1 MDGAPLLRPRQSLLP
16 SDHRGTASQAIK
28 ALEASGYLV
37 RQRSKAHS
45 KLPGDCALSKR
56 GGRGNLEVS
65 GTFAAEIARQSL
77 YPAIGAR
84 PDGGGAGARP
94 IRHRP
99 SCAAALYDDLRRRAP
114 ARAAGARAGA
124 GTAIR
129 RARRAD
135 RRTSRSRAR
144 LSSLASVGNITAF
157 GCTVVPAFL
166 PLIHGVFR
174 ATGAVLGLGAHDLE
188 FAHGVAGLAPSG
200 DGIKDD
206 FYGGRSHLSE
216 VHIASRLS
224 FNSIRLGL
232 EVIFFACNSPISF
245 SISAIDIAP
254 TFRTSGATSA
264 SVSVED
270 AST

>member
-1 MDGAPLLRPRQSLLP
+1 MDGAPLLLRRQSLLP

-37 RQRSKAHS
+37 RQRSKADS

-56 GGRGNLEVS
+56 GGRNLEVS

-157 GCTVVPAFL
+157 GCTVVSITTRARSDAF
-166 PLIHGVFR
+166 IASVR
-174 ATGAVLGLGAHDLE
+174 VATAKLSCSSALSFSCPIRWRQRVSDERSNTNACWKNSS
-188 FAHGVAGLAPSG
+188 PQ
-200 DGIKDD
+200 KYWK
-206 FYGGRSHLSE
+206 YGFSTQRSHRASSE
-216 VHIASRLS
+216 RS
-224 FNSIRLGL
+224 
-232 EVIFFACNSPISF
+232 
-245 SISAIDIAP
+245 
-254 TFRTSGATSA
+254 
-264 SVSVED
+264 
-270 AST
+270 

>member
-1 MDGAPLLRPRQSLLP
+1 MCKRRAQPRPMDGAPLLRPRQSLLP

-37 RQRSKAHS
+37 RQRSKADS

-114 ARAAGARAGA
+114 ARAAGARW
-124 GTAIR
+124 R
-129 RARRAD
+129 RNRNSSCS
-135 RRTSRSRAR
+135 TSRPTHQPLAR
-144 LSSLASVGNITAF
+144 
-157 GCTVVPAFL
+157 P
-166 PLIHGVFR
+166 
-174 ATGAVLGLGAHDLE
+174 
-188 FAHGVAGLAPSG
+188 
-200 DGIKDD
+200 
-206 FYGGRSHLSE
+206 
-216 VHIASRLS
+216 
-224 FNSIRLGL
+224 
-232 EVIFFACNSPISF
+232 
-245 SISAIDIAP
+245 
-254 TFRTSGATSA
+254 
-264 SVSVED
+264 VE
-270 AST
+270 

>member
-37 RQRSKAHS
+37 RQRSKADS

-99 SCAAALYDDLRRRAP
+99 SERFGGAGAASGHAVAPPGRVMNSRRPMSNMARFPPPASAGCPQPAAA
-114 ARAAGARAGA
+114 
-124 GTAIR
+124 
-129 RARRAD
+129 
-135 RRTSRSRAR
+135 SR
-144 LSSLASVGNITAF
+144 
-157 GCTVVPAFL
+157 VP
-166 PLIHGVFR
+166 P
-174 ATGAVLGLGAHDLE
+174 
-188 FAHGVAGLAPSG
+188 
-200 DGIKDD
+200 
-206 FYGGRSHLSE
+206 
-216 VHIASRLS
+216 
-224 FNSIRLGL
+224 
-232 EVIFFACNSPISF
+232 
-245 SISAIDIAP
+245 
-254 TFRTSGATSA
+254 
-264 SVSVED
+264 
-270 AST
+270 